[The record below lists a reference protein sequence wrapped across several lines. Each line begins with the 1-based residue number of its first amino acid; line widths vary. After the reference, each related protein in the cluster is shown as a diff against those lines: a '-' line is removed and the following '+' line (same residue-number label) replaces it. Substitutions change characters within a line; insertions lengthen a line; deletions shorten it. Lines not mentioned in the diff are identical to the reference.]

1 MADLPITSDEG
12 AMPIVI
18 NDPTT
23 TANVA
28 NVKAGSTASVAG
40 DNSLVVALSP
50 NSPLPTGTNKIGQTG
65 VAQGSTTSG
74 ENGNLVQGAVT
85 TASPAYT
92 TAQTSPL
99 SLDTTG
105 NLRVAL
111 AKEPL
116 ASVITTGSLST
127 VG

>member
-12 AMPIVI
+12 ATPVVI

-23 TANVA
+23 VA
-28 NVKAGSTASVAG
+28 NVGNVTSPSTAAVAT
-40 DNSLVVALSP
+40 NCAQVVALSP
-50 NSPLPTGTNKIGQTG
+50 NSPIPTGTNKIGQTG

-74 ENGNLVQGAVT
+74 ENGNLIQGAVT
-85 TASPAYT
+85 TANPVYT

-99 SLDTTG
+99 SLDTSG